1 MMDDR
6 PRTADDRPRTTD
18 DRRQTT
24 DDVVLSVQDLHVSY
38 GVIRALKG
46 ISFEVRRGEIVT
58 LIGANGAGKST
69 TLRAISRLVPI
80 QQGSIIFEGVDL
92 RAIPPHEVTAMGIS
106 HVPEGRGIFANLTVQ
121 ENLKLAT
128 WGRKDP
134 KEIQQAYERVFSLF
148 PRLAERR
155 NQLAGTLSGGEQ
167 QMLAVGRALMRGGR
181 LMLLDEPSMGLAP
194 VLVREIFDV
203 LREINAAGTTI
214 LLVEQ
219 NARQALK
226 LAHRGYVLET
236 GTIALAGTS
245 QELMDN
251 PRVKEAYLGG

>member
-6 PRTADDRPRTTD
+6 PRTADDR
-18 DRRQTT
+18 RQTM
-24 DDVVLSVQDLHVSY
+24 DDVVLLVQDLHVSY

-80 QQGSIIFEGVDL
+80 QQGSILFEGVDL

-194 VLVREIFDV
+194 VLVREIFDLHACRSTLEDPHPAGGAERPPGAETCPPG
-203 LREINAAGTTI
+203 LRSGDRHHRPGGHVPGTD
-214 LLVEQ
+214 
-219 NARQALK
+219 
-226 LAHRGYVLET
+226 G
-236 GTIALAGTS
+236 
-245 QELMDN
+245 
-251 PRVKEAYLGG
+251 